1 MLKATDY
8 TYRMKEMFRKKTEGL
23 TGLYSREDYE
33 RALTCYKRGRK
44 DAKPFLLADL
54 ERMCREGNVDIKK
67 LLKDP
72 TYLQTLPTRRE
83 LEEKLLEIFHSLYR
97 EVPSPA
103 QYMQRI
109 VHRLAPE
116 YSQDPVRVAILKKY
130 VLGGGTRWQHGYHTD
145 EEYTT
150 AAILAWAAGRMLP
163 AEKAALDRLPED
175 ARLKCLADKLDDGIF
190 EDHLN
195 DPGLPTGRIFAL
207 IAGRWERLPEL
218 DIIFPKND
226 PEENE
231 RLFAWLCGHF
241 VIPAEDSKFSRLL
254 ELAVACTGQSEEGL
268 GVQYMM
274 EAHPEAWK
282 AAVEYEERLT
292 AEMQRIEQLP
302 DGNSLDKK
310 DPLRSVLARYP
321 DSHRENK
328 EKIAGA
334 LLRKTHRELT
344 GQKESCERL
353 MNMVTAFI
361 RYLHTLAD
369 AWGDFRTAADALR
382 LRFGMDTA
390 PMGKLLVALAEYGD
404 GAETAL
410 AEAMEAA
417 FKRLLR
423 PIFYRSAR
431 NTEKSALTLFEDELD
446 YEKTKRTRDWSLL
459 TVCNELAQGYFKTG
473 GKTRKNL
480 LRFAIMFD
488 MTIAVRETDKLD
500 EARDVEKN
508 LFEDYY
514 CDNLI
519 RFLSADYADP
529 RLASGLEQEPSGEGI
544 NFKNFAEAIYVYYLY
559 RKDLPLTPGE
569 RIDEAEAL
577 IKSCKA
583 KGSASGGDVLAK
595 GVHTQEYRERFLERI
610 LCAADKK
617 ELQRLVLKNY
627 HIAGNGS
634 PILYASETNT
644 AYDIFQETIEEI
656 EAGSAYAADAPDG
669 YEDEADRVRAL
680 MEDLACVADLSFTWE
695 LAPLLEKKYAGETD
709 FLRLVRHLDKR
720 LTVELDWISVRRIH
734 QMSHML
740 HILYHATDADKGI
753 RQETL
758 KAEMQ
763 ESDISVTGEAID
775 DCLEL
780 LQKLGFDV
788 KRVALR
794 GESWF
799 YLGKRSYGQPLLDQI
814 MQRLTTRACIK
825 MDVLRELFTR
835 LLKEKYY
842 RNRRVTRTTFIAVYV
857 LKYISLLADT
867 CSLESFTELCEDF
880 DWSISP
886 ELERARFQP
895 LQEKNILDM
904 YVLLSLYYY
913 LLENGQR

>member
-1 MLKATDY
+1 MRKATDY
-8 TYRMKEMFRKKTEGL
+8 TYRMKELFRKKTEGL
-23 TGLYSREDYE
+23 TGLYSRENYE
-33 RALTCYKRGRK
+33 RALTRYKRGRK

-54 ERMCREGNVDIKK
+54 ERMCSEGNVDIKK

-72 TYLQTLPTRRE
+72 TYLQTIPTRGE
-83 LEEKLLEIFHSLYR
+83 LEDKLLDIFHALYR

-103 QYMQRI
+103 RYMQRI

-116 YSQDPVRVAILKKY
+116 YSQDPVRVTILKKY
-130 VLGGGTRWQHGYHTD
+130 VLGGGIRWQHGYHTD

-150 AAILAWAAGRMLP
+150 GAILAWAAERMTA
-163 AEKAALDRLPED
+163 AEKAALDCLPEN
-175 ARLKCLADKLDDGIF
+175 ARLRCLVNKLEDGIF
-190 EDHLN
+190 EEHLSN
-195 DPGLPTGRIFAL
+195 ASLPAGRILAL

-218 DIIFPKND
+218 DIIFLKND

-231 RLFAWLCGHF
+231 QLFAWLCGHF
-241 VIPAEDSKFSRLL
+241 AIPAEGSRFSRLL
-254 ELAVACTGQSEEGL
+254 ELAAACTEQSEESL

-274 EAHPEAWK
+274 ETHPEAWK

-292 AEMQRIEQLP
+292 AEMRRIEQLA
-302 DGNSLDKK
+302 DENDLGKK
-310 DPLRSVLARYP
+310 DPLRSILSRYP
-321 DSHRENK
+321 DTYRENK

-344 GQKESCERL
+344 VQKEGCERL
-353 MNMVTAFI
+353 MDTVIAFI
-361 RYLHTLAD
+361 RYLHTLAG
-369 AWGDFRTAADALR
+369 AWGAFRTATDALR
-382 LRFGMDTA
+382 LQLGLDMA
-390 PMGKLLVALAEYGD
+390 PMGNLLVTLAEHGAE
-404 GAETAL
+404 AETAPV
-410 AEAMEAA
+410 EAMESA
-417 FKRLLR
+417 FKSLLKLV
-423 PIFYRSAR
+423 FYRSAR
-431 NTEKSALTLFEDELD
+431 NTEKSALTLFADELD
-446 YEKTKRTRDWSLL
+446 YEKTKRARDWSLL
-459 TVCNELAQGYFKTG
+459 AVCNELAQGYFKTG

-488 MTIAVRETDKLD
+488 MTIAVRETDKRD
-500 EARDVEKN
+500 EVRDVEKN

-583 KGSASGGDVLAK
+583 KGSAPGGDMLDR

-610 LCAADKK
+610 LGAADKK
-617 ELQRLVLKNY
+617 ELQHLILKNY
-627 HIAGNGS
+627 HIAGGGS

-644 AYDIFQETIEEI
+644 AYDFFQETIEEI
-656 EAGSAYAADAPDG
+656 EAGSAYSVDAPDG
-669 YEDEADRVRAL
+669 YEDEADRVSEL
-680 MEDLACVADLSFTWE
+680 MEELACASDLSFTWK
-695 LAPLLEKKYAGETD
+695 LAPLLEKKYAGETE

-720 LTVELDWISVRRIH
+720 LTAELDWIGVRRIH

-740 HILYHATDADKGI
+740 HILYHTTDADKGI

-758 KAEMQ
+758 KAQMQ
-763 ESDISVTGEAID
+763 ESDISVTGGVID

-799 YLGKRSYGQPLLDQI
+799 YLGKRSYGHPLQDQI

-825 MDVLRELFTR
+825 VDVLRELFTR
-835 LLKEKYY
+835 LLKERYY

-867 CSLESFTELCEDF
+867 CSLESFAELCEDF

-904 YVLLSLYYY
+904 YVLLSIYYY